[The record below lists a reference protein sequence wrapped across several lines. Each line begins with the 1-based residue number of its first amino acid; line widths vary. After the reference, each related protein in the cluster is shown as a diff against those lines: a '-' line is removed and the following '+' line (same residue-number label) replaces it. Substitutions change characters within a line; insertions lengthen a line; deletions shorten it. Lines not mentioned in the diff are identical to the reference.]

1 MAANKGGIV
10 KRVAE
15 ERIGILYGLSKEEY
29 SDRSRAL
36 EKVYKAD
43 QQIGRHYKI
52 TLPDLVKRGFCKK
65 CNSVFM
71 PGQNVSIR
79 LASSKRFVVYKCLL
93 CGCEAHIHY

>member
-29 SDRSRAL
+29 STDPELSKKYIKL
-36 EKVYKAD
+36 IK
-43 QQIGRHYKI
+43 QIGRHYKI